1 MDKILRNAIL
11 YSMAWLMSA
20 GIVLAQTKV
29 AGNVTDAT
37 TRDGLV
43 GVSIQVKG
51 KVVGTI
57 SDAKGNFSL
66 TTNTPA
72 PFILVVTSVGFETQE
87 VQING
92 DRMDLK
98 IVLKEQALI
107 GQEVVVSASRVEE
120 SVLKSPVSIEKM
132 DIRNVRETPAANFY
146 DAIRNLKGVE
156 VSTQSLMFSSV
167 NTRGFS
173 GNGNTRVVQ
182 MIDGIDNQAPGLNFA
197 VGNIVGISELD
208 LESVELL
215 PGSASALYGPNAI
228 NGLLLMNSKNP
239 FLYQGVSAYT
249 KLGLMSADNRSTKTT
264 PFYDV
269 AFRYAKAFNNKF
281 AFKLNVGYITA
292 QDWQVNDYRDQ
303 SFRGTTPDNG
313 TRSNPGYD
321 GVNVYGDENSSGA
334 GLASLRGTFG
344 QLLGVPLAQL
354 NAISAPLA
362 QLVGGINQ
370 FSTATGIP
378 STQLI
383 NDILLPNVA
392 VSRTGYNEFDLVNY
406 NTKSLKLNGALH
418 YRINDKVE
426 AIVQANWGAGSTVYT
441 SSDRYQLKNF
451 TMGLYKAELRGSNFF
466 VRGYMTAENSGDT
479 YAAGLLG
486 TYINEAWKPSVPP
499 ASAGL
504 AGLAQGWYP
513 QYALTYAGGAFQ
525 TFVPAFQAALRAGQT
540 PQAAYATAL
549 GTVNSNAGALHTA
562 ARGVADQGRVLPGD
576 PRFDQIAAQVKAN
589 AIPSGALFV
598 DRTRLYHAE
607 AMYNFNELIDPKVVE
622 IIVGGNYRKYALNSN
637 GTLFLKKSDGSEF
650 SINEFGGYTQVSKNF
665 NDVFKLTGSVRY
677 DKNENFAGQWSPRI
691 SAVYT
696 ANKNHNIRAS
706 YQTGFRIPT
715 NQNQYINLNTP
726 VSLLI
731 GGLPALWDNYK
742 LREGG
747 GSVNIA
753 TGQAWSFPE
762 FKPERALSFEV
773 GYKGMIAKKLLV
785 DVYYYNTTMK
795 NYIGGVLLRNAAIP
809 QVISMSTNY
818 TGDIKT
824 QGFGLGFDY
833 LLPKNYTLGFN
844 LSNNTLDAGGVKMFS
859 SEKNRNVLDDGFQVG
874 YNTPKY
880 RHNVTFGNRNLGN
893 SGWGFNVVW
902 RHQAAF
908 DWLDLL
914 QPALARQPQ
923 NSTQLTIPAFG
934 TLDAQ
939 VSKKVSSIKSIF
951 KIGGT
956 NLLGTQYRTGWGNP
970 VVGSMYYVS
979 LTFDELLNK

>member
-1 MDKILRNAIL
+1 MGKSLRNAVFYL
-11 YSMAWLMSA
+11 TAWLVSA
-20 GIVLAQTKV
+20 GTLLAQTKLS
-29 AGNVTDAT
+29 GNITDAN
-37 TRDGLV
+37 TREGLV

-51 KVVGTI
+51 KVIGTI
-57 SDAKGNFSL
+57 TDSKGNFSL
-66 TTNTPA
+66 TTSTPT
-72 PFILVVTSVGFETQE
+72 PFALVVSSVGYESQE
-87 VQING
+87 IQVTGNRSDI
-92 DRMDLK
+92 K
-98 IVLKEQALI
+98 VSLKEQVML

-120 SVLKSPVSIEKM
+120 SVLQSPVTVEKM
-132 DIRNVRETPAANFY
+132 DIRGIRETPSANFY

-156 VSTQSLMFSSV
+156 VSTQSLLFTSV
-167 NTRGFS
+167 NTRGFT
-173 GNGNTRVVQ
+173 GNGNSRVVQ
-182 MIDGIDNQAPGLNFA
+182 LIDGIDNQAPGLNFS

-215 PGSASALYGPNAI
+215 PGAASALYGPNAI
-228 NGLLLMNSKNP
+228 NGLLLMNSKSP
-239 FLYQGVSAYT
+239 FLYQGASASA
-249 KLGLMSADNRSTKTT
+249 KMGIMSADNRSTKTT

-303 SFRGTTPDNG
+303 SFRGTTPANG
-313 TRSNPGYD
+313 SRSNPGYD
-321 GVNVYGDENSSGA
+321 GVNIYGDENSSGA
-334 GLASLRGTFG
+334 GLASLRPTFT

-370 FSTATGIP
+370 FAAATRIP
-378 STQLI
+378 ASQLI

-392 VSRTGYNEFDLVNY
+392 VSRTGYNEFDLVDY
-406 NTKSLKLNGALH
+406 TTKSLKLNAALH
-418 YRINDKVE
+418 YRINDRVE
-426 AIVQANWGAGSTVYT
+426 AIIQANWGSGSTVYT

-466 VRGYMTAENSGDT
+466 VRGYVTAENSGDT

-525 TFVPAFQAALRAGQT
+525 TFVPSFQAALQAGQT

-549 GTVNSNAGALHTA
+549 GVVNNNAGAFHNA

-576 PRFDQIAAQVKAN
+576 PRFAQIADQVKAN
-589 AIPSGALFV
+589 AIPNGALFV
-598 DRTRLYHAE
+598 DKTRLYHAE
-607 AMYNFNELIDPKVVE
+607 AMYNFNKVIDPKVLE
-622 IIVGGNYRKYALNSN
+622 IIVGGNFRQYALNSN
-637 GTLFLKKSDGSEF
+637 GTLFLKKSDGSEY
-650 SINEFGGYTQVSKNF
+650 SINEFGGYAQMSKNI
-665 NDVFKLTGSVRY
+665 NDVLKLTGSVRY
-677 DKNENFAGQWSPRI
+677 DKNENFAGQWSPRF

-696 ANKNHNIRAS
+696 VNKNHNIRAS

-747 GSVNIA
+747 GSTNVV
-753 TGQAWSFPE
+753 TGQAWNFPE
-762 FKPERALSFEV
+762 FKPERAISFEL
-773 GYKGMIAKKLLV
+773 GYKSMIAKKVLV
-785 DVYYYNTTMK
+785 DAYYYNTTMK
-795 NYIGGVLLRNAAIP
+795 NYISGVLLRNAAIP
-809 QVISMSTNY
+809 QIISMSTNY

-824 QGFGLGFDY
+824 HGFGIGIDY
-833 LLPKNYTLGFN
+833 ILPKNFTIGGN
-844 LSNNTLDAGGVKMFS
+844 ISNNTLNAGGVKMFDGQ
-859 SEKNRNVLDDGFQVG
+859 KNLNSLSDGFQLG
-874 YNTPKY
+874 FNTPKY
-880 RHNVTFGNRNLGN
+880 RYNLNFGNRNFRN
-893 SGWGFNVVW
+893 SGWGFNIVW
-902 RHQAAF
+902 RHQSEF
-908 DWLDLL
+908 DWLDLI
-914 QPALARQPQ
+914 QPTLARLPQ
-923 NSTQLTIPAFG
+923 NSNQLTIPAFG

-939 VSKKVSSIKSIF
+939 VSKKLASLKSIL
-951 KIGGT
+951 KIGGS
-956 NLLGTQYRTGWGNP
+956 NILGKQYTTGWGNP
-970 VVGSMYYVS
+970 TVGSMYYIS